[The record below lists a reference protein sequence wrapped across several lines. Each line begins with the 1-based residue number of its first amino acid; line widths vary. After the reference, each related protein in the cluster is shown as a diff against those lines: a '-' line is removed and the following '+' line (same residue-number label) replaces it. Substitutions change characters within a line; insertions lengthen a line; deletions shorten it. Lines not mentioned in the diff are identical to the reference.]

1 MIESINT
8 YYKKIIR
15 ETQWIDFENMFLTY
29 FSSLLLKMTFVIGTQ
44 KIRLTIEQNI
54 EMNKCIPRLSPL

>member
-1 MIESINT
+1 MLEYINT
-8 YYKKIIR
+8 YCKKYIR
-15 ETQWIDFENMFLTY
+15 ETQWIDFENLLLSY
-29 FSSLLLKMTFVIGTQ
+29 CSSLLLKMTFVIGTQ